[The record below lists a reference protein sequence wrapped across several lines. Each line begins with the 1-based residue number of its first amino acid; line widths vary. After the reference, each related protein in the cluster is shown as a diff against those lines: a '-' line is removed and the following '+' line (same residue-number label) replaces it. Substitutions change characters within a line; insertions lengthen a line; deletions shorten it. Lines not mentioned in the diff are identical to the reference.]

1 MTPCKGLKGLFAG
14 LMLAAAVPAVADT
27 DAQFRLNELLS
38 SDAEY
43 RETWQSL
50 VEHESRLPE
59 WVLNLSGVATPM
71 NAVEDDGDR
80 YLVGQ
85 LCETERCD
93 KRLYVAFSWDKDSA
107 YALYVQVP
115 AGLPADKSPSQHA
128 DKRWFGEPDETQ
140 QAILEEALKRDP
152 TWY

>member
-1 MTPCKGLKGLFAG
+1 MTLYKSLLGGML
-14 LMLAAAVPAVADT
+14 LAASLPALADT
-27 DAQFRLNELLS
+27 DAQFQLNELLS
-38 SDAEY
+38 SDADY
-43 RETWQSL
+43 RETWQTL

-71 NAVEDDGDR
+71 RAVEDDGDR

-93 KRLYVAFSWDKDSA
+93 KRLYVAFTWDKDRA

-128 DKRWFGEPDETQ
+128 DKRWIGEPEETQ
-140 QAILEEALKRDP
+140 QAILDEQLKLDP

>member
-1 MTPCKGLKGLFAG
+1 MTPYTSLLGGLL
-14 LMLAAAVPAVADT
+14 LTAALPALADT
-27 DAQFRLNELLS
+27 DAQFQLNELLS

-43 RETWQSL
+43 RETWQAL

-71 NAVEDDGDR
+71 RAVEDDGDR

-93 KRLYVAFSWDKDSA
+93 KRLYVAFTWDKDRA

-115 AGLPADKSPSQHA
+115 AGLPADKSPSRHA
-128 DKRWFGEPDETQ
+128 DKRWIGEPDETQ
-140 QAILEEALKRDP
+140 QAILDEQLKLDP
-152 TWY
+152 NWY